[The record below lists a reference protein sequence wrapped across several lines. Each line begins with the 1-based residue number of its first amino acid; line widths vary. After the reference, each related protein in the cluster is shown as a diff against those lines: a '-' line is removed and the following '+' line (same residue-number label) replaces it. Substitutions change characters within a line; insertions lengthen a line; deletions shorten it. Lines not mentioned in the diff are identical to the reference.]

1 MRSMTRTGTPIWHAN
16 SSPLRFWSV
25 AFFFRSPRVWYH
37 SFSRGAPPRRATAA
51 SRTSRTLSFE
61 RGASWSAGSRPPS
74 AASSV
79 PEPVL
84 RRRWSLPPPRGGKPL
99 SHITTSS
106 EAAVW
111 AAGPAAPFS
120 VAPEARARPCLAS
133 MNPEAR
139 VTERNTSSSVHW
151 LMPHSR
157 TAPSLLSRNVS
168 ALDTIASAAYGI
180 W

>member
-16 SSPLRFWSV
+16 SSPLRFCSV

-37 SFSRGAPPRRATAA
+37 SFIRGAPPRRAAAA

-84 RRRWSLPPPRGGKPL
+84 RRRWSPPPPGGGEPL
-99 SHITTSS
+99 SHITSS
-106 EAAVW
+106 EAAAW
-111 AAGPAAPFS
+111 PAAPFS
-120 VAPEARARPCLAS
+120 VHPEARARPCLAS

-168 ALDTIASAAYGI
+168 ALDTVASAAYGI